1 MKITIH
7 RIWILDRFVWACV
20 LTLVPYPNSYKSVYM
35 QLCITFFQN
44 KLNNTIHMH
53 IHTNMPA
60 NFYTYSYASF
70 SLYEQMQLSIHTSY
84 IHTVIYTSI
93 QSYIDT
99 YNTHTYIHAYIHTHM
114 YIHTYIHTY
123 NIHTYTHVHTVLWLL
138 FLTYYEITPAIT

>member
-1 MKITIH
+1 M
-7 RIWILDRFVWACV
+7 
-20 LTLVPYPNSYKSVYM
+20 LTLVPYRNSYTSVYM
-35 QLCITFFQN
+35 QLCITFFHN
-44 KLNNTIHMH
+44 KLNSTIYMH
-53 IHTNMPA
+53 IHTFMPA
-60 NFYTYSYASF
+60 NFYTYWYASF

-123 NIHTYTHVHTVLWLL
+123 THVHTVLWLL
-138 FLTYYEITPAIT
+138 FLTYYEITPAITKCNMVIL